1 MADDERVVQ
10 NLNAALHSL
19 LERDDRMYLIGQDI
33 ADPYG
38 GAFGV
43 TRGLSTRYPERVIS
57 APISEA
63 AMVGAANGLALA
75 GDRVIVELMF
85 GDFVALAFDQIL
97 NFTAK
102 SVAMYGRSRPMQVL
116 VRCPVGGNRG
126 YGPTHSQSLQKHLI
140 GIPNL
145 SLHELSPFH
154 DAAPLLDAIFS
165 RPEPAILFE
174 PKTLYPRRVCREGK
188 LDDLLACRRLGG
200 SWVHVAAEKAAG
212 PVVVILA
219 PGGMA
224 DRAMDAAR
232 ALAVDDAAQPHI
244 LIPSQLYPL
253 DLRPVA
259 EILASA
265 TVICVAEE
273 STAGGTWGTEVAA
286 RVHEMLWDQL
296 ASPVLLVNSR
306 SSVIPAAPHLERQ
319 VLVQAETITAAV
331 RSALGRSPRA
341 PRATAATKPGPAR
354 PPAPLASPGS
364 ISITIPKL
372 NNNDTS
378 YVLLNWLV
386 GDGQEVAAGSP
397 IAEIETS
404 KAVEELAAEAAGILR
419 VAVPAGAECQPGD
432 VIAHLDREPGDVIL
446 RLDPE
451 QDAQLAS
458 HAGNGEVTTRDR
470 AGMEPLLLSRAQ
482 LQVSHVVT
490 ASHRDIP
497 AAFVVVKANIDAL
510 RNAGSMLA
518 AAAGGPVGLLEVL
531 VTGVAR
537 LRPRFPACFCT
548 LVEADQARVAGGAH
562 IAVTLDAGNG
572 LYLPVIRS
580 ADLLSAADIADQLTA
595 MRMKALRGT
604 FTESD
609 QAGANIAISWN
620 NEPGVT
626 LVQPLIPPGLACAVS
641 VSGTSSEIGLTPQGT
656 LAEHDVVSLGLAH
669 DHRLVNGREAAS
681 FLRELAAILSDEQ
694 ALAGLI
700 RSGTEAPDRTKQR

>member
-1 MADDERVVQ
+1 MGDDEHVVQ
-10 NLNAALHSL
+10 NLNTALHSL
-19 LERDDRMYLIGQDI
+19 LERDERVYLIGQDI

-75 GDRVIVELMF
+75 GDKAIVELMF
-85 GDFVALAFDQIL
+85 GDFAALAFDQIL

-102 SVAMYGRSRPMQVL
+102 SVEMYGSRRPMQVL
-116 VRCPVGGNRG
+116 LRCPVGGNRG
-126 YGPTHSQSLQKHLI
+126 YGPTHSQSLQKHFM

-165 RPEPAILFE
+165 KHEPAILFE
-174 PKTLYPRRVCREGK
+174 PKALYSRRLCREGK
-188 LDDLLACRRLGG
+188 LDDLLACRRRGG
-200 SWVHVAAEKAAG
+200 GWVHVAAETAAG
-212 PVVVILA
+212 PAVVILA

-224 DRAMDAAR
+224 DRAIAAAR
-232 ALAVDDAAQPHI
+232 SLALDDAAQPHI

-253 DLRPVA
+253 DLQPVA
-259 EILASA
+259 EILAGA
-265 TVICVAEE
+265 TAVCVAEE
-273 STAGGTWGTEVAA
+273 STPGATWGTEVAA
-286 RVHEMLWDQL
+286 RVHEMLWHRL
-296 ASPVLLVNSR
+296 ARPVLLVNSC

-319 VLVQAETITAAV
+319 VLVQAEAITAAL
-331 RSALGRSPRA
+331 RSVLGQPPPAGRA
-341 PRATAATKPGPAR
+341 IATTKPGSAR
-354 PPAPLASPGS
+354 VAASLASARS

-372 NNNDTS
+372 NNNDAS

-386 GDGQEVAAGSP
+386 GDGEEVAAGSI
-397 IAEIETS
+397 IAEVETS

-419 VAVPAGAECQPGD
+419 IAVPVGTECQPGD
-432 VIAHLDREPGDVIL
+432 IIARLDREPAA
-446 RLDPE
+446 P
-451 QDAQLAS
+451 LAS
-458 HAGNGEVTTRDR
+458 HAGNGEVSTQGV

-497 AAFVVVKANIDAL
+497 AAFVAVKANIDAL
-510 RNAGSMLA
+510 RSAGRTLA
-518 AAAGGPVGLLEVL
+518 EAAGGAVGLLEVL
-531 VTGVAR
+531 VMGVAM
-537 LRPRFPACFCT
+537 LRPRFPACFGT
-548 LVEADQARVAGGAH
+548 LVEEGKARVAGGAH
-562 IAVTLDAGNG
+562 IAITLDAGNG

-580 ADLLSAADIADQLTA
+580 ADLRSAADIADQLAA

-609 QAGANIAISWN
+609 QAGANIVISWN
-620 NEPGVT
+620 NEPSVT

-641 VSGTSSEIGLTPQGT
+641 ASGTWSEIGLTPQGT
-656 LAEHDVVSLGLAH
+656 LHEHDVVSLGLAH

-681 FLRELAAILSDEQ
+681 FLRELVAVLSDEQ
-694 ALAGLI
+694 ALTGLI
-700 RSGTEAPDRTKQR
+700 RTERT

>member
-19 LERDDRMYLIGQDI
+19 FERDERMYLIGQDI

-97 NFTAK
+97 NFAAK
-102 SVAMYGRSRPMQVL
+102 SVEMYGSHRPMQVL

-126 YGPTHSQSLQKHLI
+126 YGPTHSQSLQKHFI

-165 RPEPAILFE
+165 SGEPAILFE
-174 PKTLYPRRVCREGK
+174 PKTLYPRRVCRECK
-188 LDDLLACRRLGG
+188 IDDLLAWRWLGG
-200 SWVHVAAEKAAG
+200 GWVHVATEKAAG
-212 PVVVILA
+212 PTVVILA
-219 PGGMA
+219 SGGMA

-232 ALAVDDAAQPHI
+232 SLALDGAAQPHV

-259 EILASA
+259 EILTGA
-265 TVICVAEE
+265 TTICVAEE
-273 STAGGTWGTEVAA
+273 SMAGATWGTEVAA
-286 RVHEMLWDQL
+286 CVHEMLWDQL
-296 ASPVLLVNSR
+296 AGPVLLVNSG

-319 VLVQAETITAAV
+319 VLVQAETITAAL
-331 RSALGRSPRA
+331 RSALGRSPRG
-341 PRATAATKPGPAR
+341 RSATATANPGSPGVTAS
-354 PPAPLASPGS
+354 LASAS
-364 ISITIPKL
+364 AISITIPKL

-378 YVLLNWLV
+378 YILLNWLV
-386 GDGQEVAAGSP
+386 GDGQEVTAGSP

-419 VAVPAGAECQPGD
+419 VAIPAGAECKPGD
-432 VIAHLDREPGDVIL
+432 VIARLDREPAG
-446 RLDPE
+446 
-451 QDAQLAS
+451 QLAS
-458 HAGNGEVTTRDR
+458 HAGNGEVTSRGRT
-470 AGMEPLLLSRAQ
+470 GMEPLPLSRGQ
-482 LQVSHVVT
+482 MQVNHVVT

-497 AAFVVVKANIDAL
+497 AAFVVVKANIDAV
-510 RNAGSMLA
+510 RSAGSTLA
-518 AAAGGPVGLLEVL
+518 EAAGGAVGLLEIL
-531 VTGVAR
+531 VMAVAM
-537 LRPRFPACFCT
+537 LRPRFPACFGT
-548 LVEADQARVAGGAH
+548 LAEAGEARVAGGAH

-572 LYLPVIRS
+572 LYLPVIQS
-580 ADLLSAADIADQLTA
+580 ADLRSVADIADQLSA

-609 QAGANIAISWN
+609 QAGANIVISWN

-641 VSGTSSEIGLTPQGT
+641 VSGTGSEISVTPQGT
-656 LAEHDVVSLGLAH
+656 LTEHDVVNLGLAH

-681 FLRELAAILSDEQ
+681 FLCELAAILSDEQ
-694 ALAGLI
+694 ALARLI
-700 RSGTEAPDRTKQR
+700 RRGD